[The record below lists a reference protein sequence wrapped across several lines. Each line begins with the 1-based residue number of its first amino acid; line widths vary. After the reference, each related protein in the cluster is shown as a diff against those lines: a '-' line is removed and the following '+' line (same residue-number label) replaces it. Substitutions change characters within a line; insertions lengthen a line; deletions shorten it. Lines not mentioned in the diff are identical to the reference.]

1 MRLIGFV
8 NEGADIKK
16 ILDHI
21 GEPSVPP
28 KLSQARGPPLWDTD
42 DAAQSE
48 VFDAGPDWAI
58 ERQISPEVQFDQSV
72 KG

>member
-8 NEGADIKK
+8 NEGADIKN

-21 GEPSVPP
+21 GKPSVPP
-28 KLSQARGPPLWDTD
+28 KLSQARDPPLWDNG

-58 ERQISPEVQFDQSV
+58 ERQISLEVQFDQSV
-72 KG
+72 NG

>member
-16 ILDHI
+16 IFDHI

-28 KLSQARGPPLWDTD
+28 KLSQDRDPPLWDTG
-42 DAAQSE
+42 DAAQSK
-48 VFDAGPDWAI
+48 VFDAEPDWAI
-58 ERQISPEVQFDQSV
+58 ERQISPEVQFDQSEN
-72 KG
+72 G

>member
-21 GEPSVPP
+21 GKPSVPP
-28 KLSQARGPPLWDTD
+28 KLSQACDLPLWDNG

-48 VFDAGPDWAI
+48 VFDAEPDGVCCPVRRVCCKI
-58 ERQISPEVQFDQSV
+58 QR
-72 KG
+72 

>member
-1 MRLIGFV
+1 MIGKKGSRLGSLKIRGICLHCRGEMRLIGFV

-28 KLSQARGPPLWDTD
+28 KLS
-42 DAAQSE
+42 
-48 VFDAGPDWAI
+48 PD
-58 ERQISPEVQFDQSV
+58 VQFDQSV
-72 KG
+72 NW